1 METLDDLL
9 VPSDICLEPEPFEIE
24 GRQVLSLKGTFLK
37 RKTRDEARGDYDRDA
52 LYQEYMDRGYEKIQ
66 ARMIPYFAW
75 DNRGMGEMRVWLPVT
90 DVRTAS
96 ATDDAGGMTAK
107 S

>member
-1 METLDDLL
+1 
-9 VPSDICLEPEPFEIE
+9 
-24 GRQVLSLKGTFLK
+24 
-37 RKTRDEARGDYDRDA
+37 
-52 LYQEYMDRGYEKIQ
+52 MDRGYEKIQ